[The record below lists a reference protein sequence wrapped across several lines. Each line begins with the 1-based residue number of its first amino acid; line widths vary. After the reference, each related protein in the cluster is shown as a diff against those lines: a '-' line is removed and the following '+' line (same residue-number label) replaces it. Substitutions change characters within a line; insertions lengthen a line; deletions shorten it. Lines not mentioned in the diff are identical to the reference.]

1 MSVDMTVENTAKY
14 HSWPA
19 KPGLLPAARSLSRVS
34 VDVKAGLYQLGSRG
48 GSLKKKK
55 KRARQTGNRSVRVGP
70 NLPGQ
75 VGAPLEHTVHHQNHV
90 YCTVSLTV
98 LPRATRTSKEAVSL
112 HPRRASELL
121 SGTVVVVK
129 RTL

>member
-19 KPGLLPAARSLSRVS
+19 KPGLLPAARSLGRVS

-55 KRARQTGNRSVRVGP
+55 KERKKEPGRLGTIQCELVPTCLVKWVPHWNTLYTTKTMFTAR
-70 NLPGQ
+70 
-75 VGAPLEHTVHHQNHV
+75 
-90 YCTVSLTV
+90 SL
-98 LPRATRTSKEAVSL
+98 
-112 HPRRASELL
+112 
-121 SGTVVVVK
+121 
-129 RTL
+129 